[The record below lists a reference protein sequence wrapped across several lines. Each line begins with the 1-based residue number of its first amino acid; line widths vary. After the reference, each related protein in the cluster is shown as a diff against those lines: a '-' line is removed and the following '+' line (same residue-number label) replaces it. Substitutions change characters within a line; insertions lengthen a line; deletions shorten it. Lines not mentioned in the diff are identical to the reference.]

1 MAEYVE
7 VRLSDGEGVPFEVE
21 ETDAPV
27 PAGRRWQATTDRAQE
42 TLEQS
47 VDRVLRIARAVAQRA
62 EASADRA
69 EKVTVEVGLTMTA
82 DVGVVVAKTASAAHI
97 KISIERPSAS
107 PGAGNAGPSASA

>member
-7 VRLSDGEGVPFEVE
+7 VRLSDGESIPFEVE

-27 PAGRRWQATTDRAQE
+27 PAGRRWQATTERAQE

-47 VDRVLRIARAVAQRA
+47 VDRIVRVARAVARRA

-69 EKVTVEVGLTMTA
+69 EKVTVEVGLTVTA
-82 DVGVVVAKTASAAHI
+82 DVGAVIAKTTSAAHI
-97 KISIERPSAS
+97 KISIERQSERPGLGNAEPSAS
-107 PGAGNAGPSASA
+107 V

>member
-7 VRLSDGEGVPFEVE
+7 VRLSDGESFPFEVE

-27 PAGRRWQATTDRAQE
+27 PAGRRWRATTAQAQE

-47 VDRVLRIARAVAQRA
+47 VDRVLQVARAVAQRA

-69 EKVTVEVGLTMTA
+69 EKVIVEVGLSVTA
-82 DVGVVVAKTASAAHI
+82 DVGVVIAKTVSAAHI
-97 KISIERPSAS
+97 KISIERSGESRS
-107 PGAGNAGPSASA
+107 PGDAGPSASV